1 MMGRSHFVSGI
12 VAFEA
17 TAAQMHYTPTQAIT
31 GAIVVSSAALLPD
44 IDHSRAT
51 ISRTYGPITVG
62 ASRLIATLAGG
73 HRRGTHS
80 LAGIGLLGLIAQAC
94 VMYRHQ
100 LAGMV
105 VLSAILI
112 VTLAAGV
119 RVLRIPGWID
129 DMAPIPV
136 VIAGVCL
143 TNIDLTAVPV
153 ALVIGCL
160 AHVLGDCLTNSG
172 CPILWPLSDERL
184 KFGLFKTGKRFEKWV
199 VFPVLVLAAYVLGA
213 WKVWA
218 TIT

>member
-1 MMGRSHFVSGI
+1 MGRSHFVSGI

-17 TAAQMHYTPTQAIT
+17 TAAQMHYTPGQAAV
-31 GAIVVSSAALLPD
+31 GALVVSSAALLPD
-44 IDHSRAT
+44 IDHQHAT
-51 ISRTYGPITVG
+51 ISRTYGPVTVG

-73 HRRGTHS
+73 HRKGTHS
-80 LAGIGLLGLIAQAC
+80 VFGIGLLGLIAQAC
-94 VMYRHQ
+94 VMYRHSV
-100 LAGMV
+100 LGML

-119 RVLRIPGWID
+119 RLLRIPGWID
-129 DMAPIPV
+129 DLAPIPV
-136 VIAGVCL
+136 VIAGVFL
-143 TNIDLTAVPV
+143 TNIDLTTVPV

-172 CPILWPLSDERL
+172 CPVLWPLSDDRL
-184 KFGLFKTGKRFEKWV
+184 KFGLFKTGKKAEKWV
-199 VFPVLVLAAYVLGA
+199 VFPALVIAAYALGA

>member
-17 TAAQMHYTPTQAIT
+17 TASAMHYTPVQAAV

-44 IDHSRAT
+44 IDHQKAT

-62 ASRLIATLAGG
+62 VSRAIAALAGG
-73 HRRGTHS
+73 HRKGTHS
-80 LAGIGLLGLIAQAC
+80 LLGIGLLGLIAQAG
-94 VMYRHQ
+94 VMYRHH
-100 LAGMV
+100 LLGML
-105 VLSAILI
+105 VLSSILI

-119 RVLRIPGWID
+119 RLLRIPGWID
-129 DMAPIPV
+129 DLAPIPV
-136 VIAGVCL
+136 VIAGVGF
-143 TNIDLTAVPV
+143 TNIDLSTVPI

-160 AHVLGDCLTNSG
+160 THVAGDCLTNSG

-184 KFGLFKTGKRFEKWV
+184 KVGLFKTGKKAEKWI
-199 VFPVLVLAAYVLGA
+199 VFPALMLAAYALGA